1 MLGVLV
7 VRSVGV
13 FASNAGMYNDRL
25 VQIVDN
31 TFALVD
37 ALERAMH
44 STNSSEYRDS
54 QQWWALQ

>member
-37 ALERAMH
+37 ALG
-44 STNSSEYRDS
+44 TQQRDGV
-54 QQWWALQ
+54 ALPAHHDPRPAE